1 MKIAAVSVLPAA
13 RSLRRA
19 LHTAS
24 GAALHLSGVAL
35 QIRSECGEEGQGEA
49 PLPPLTPQQA
59 AAQQRQIE
67 AALFAARAEWPG
79 VDVPAARDWLSRRA
93 LHPAA
98 CWALATA
105 LADLESRGRG
115 ISLAAYLAVHFGE
128 GAALQAVA
136 ANELLAAETPG
147 ALEAEA
153 AAAAARGVRVLKLK
167 VGQGALAEDVARV
180 AAARSGA
187 GREVLLR
194 LDANGAWDE
203 AEARRRIAALRRF
216 AIEFIEQPVAAREI
230 AALAR
235 LRRAGI
241 AIAADESARG
251 EAGALAVL
259 AAEAADVLVLKPVAL
274 GDFAAAHRC
283 AVAANE
289 SGVGVVL
296 SSLFDGPVSLWAAL
310 HLAAALRANRA
321 CGLAT
326 GALLQSGAEC
336 APVIENGALHLSSA
350 PGLGEAVRGAF
361 AAFAPSAGARGEDM
375 RGALESGAG

>member
-1 MKIAAVSVLPAA
+1 VKIKSVAVWPAA
-13 RSLRRA
+13 RRLRRA

-24 GAALHLSGVAL
+24 GVALHLFGVAL
-35 QIRSECGEEGQGEA
+35 QIHSDCGEAGQGEA
-49 PLPPLTPQQA
+49 PLPPLAPQQA
-59 AAQQRQIE
+59 AAQQSHIE
-67 AALFAARAEWPG
+67 AALFAARANWPG
-79 VDVPAARDWLSRRA
+79 ADLPAARDWLSQRA

-98 CWALATA
+98 RWALATA

-115 ISLAAYLAVHFGE
+115 ISLAAYLAAQFGE

-147 ALEAEA
+147 ELEAEA
-153 AAAAARGVRVLKLK
+153 AAAAARGVRALKLK

-203 AEARRRIAALRRF
+203 TEARRRIAALRRF

-230 AALAR
+230 AVLAR

-241 AIAADESARG
+241 SIAADESARD

-259 AAEAADVLVLKPVAL
+259 AAEAADVLVLKPAAL

-283 AVAANE
+283 AAAAKE
-289 SGVGVVL
+289 SGVDVVL
-296 SSLFDGPVSLWAAL
+296 SSLFDGPVSLWAAV
-310 HLAAALRANRA
+310 HLAAALRVNRA

-326 GALLQSGAEC
+326 GALLQSGAKC
-336 APVIENGALHLSSA
+336 APVIENGALHLSNA
-350 PGLGEAVRGAF
+350 PGLGEAAR
-361 AAFAPSAGARGEDM
+361 AADM
-375 RGALESGAG
+375 RGTAARSESRVG

>member
-1 MKIAAVSVLPAA
+1 MKIAAVAVFSAA

-19 LHTAS
+19 LHSAS
-24 GAALHLSGVAL
+24 GTALHLSGVAL
-35 QIRSECGEEGQGEA
+35 QIRSDCGETGQGEA
-49 PLPPLTPQQA
+49 PLPPLAPPQA
-59 AAQQRQIE
+59 SWQRAQIE
-67 AALFAARAEWPG
+67 AALLAARAEWPG
-79 VDVPAARDWLSRRA
+79 VELSAARDWLSRPA

-98 CWALATA
+98 RWALATA
-105 LADLESRGRG
+105 LADLEARGRG
-115 ISLAAYLAVHFGE
+115 ISLAAYLAAHFAE

-136 ANELLAAETPG
+136 ANELLAAEHPG
-147 ALEAEA
+147 ELEAEA
-153 AAAAARGVRVLKLK
+153 AAAAARGVRALKLK

-187 GREVLLR
+187 GPGVLLR

-203 AEARRRIAALRRF
+203 AEARRRMAALRRF

-241 AIAADESARG
+241 AVAADEAARN
-251 EAGALAVL
+251 ESGALAVL
-259 AAEAADVLVLKPVAL
+259 AAEAADVLVLKPAAL
-274 GDFAAAHRC
+274 GDFAASRRC
-283 AVAANE
+283 AAAARE
-289 SGVGVVL
+289 SGAGVVL

-310 HLAAALRANRA
+310 HLAAALRVSRA

-336 APVIENGALHLSSA
+336 APALLNGALHLSSA
-350 PGLGEAVRGAF
+350 PGLGEAARGAALRGAGVRGE
-361 AAFAPSAGARGEDM
+361 AGG
-375 RGALESGAG
+375 G